1 MKNNIFKQTIFTFT
15 ELGANL
21 DSNHI
26 IFTVEKLV
34 NDFMERFEYLFHY
47 SLNTC
52 STTHKQLEGQKNTNR
67 ANCLDFT
74 S

>member
-1 MKNNIFKQTIFTFT
+1 MKNNISKQTIFTFT

-47 SLNTC
+47 S
-52 STTHKQLEGQKNTNR
+52 
-67 ANCLDFT
+67 
-74 S
+74 

>member
-26 IFTVEKLV
+26 VFTVEKLV

-47 SLNTC
+47 S
-52 STTHKQLEGQKNTNR
+52 
-67 ANCLDFT
+67 
-74 S
+74 